1 MAFRDFATGCVGH
14 FLIGIAAAV
23 LLGSTA
29 HYFGFSGR
37 IVFVIVLVVIFLAS
51 AFIPDKK
58 RKEMKYMDIL
68 QARV

>member
-37 IVFVIVLVVIFLAS
+37 IVFVIVLVVI
-51 AFIPDKK
+51 
-58 RKEMKYMDIL
+58 IL
-68 QARV
+68 SLSLHPR